1 MIDFKLL
8 NSALYSFL
16 LGSAFGSS
24 LWGQTAVPFPGQI
37 VQEQPIP
44 SQVIQGQPIRGQI
57 IQGQGQIFQGQPFQG
72 QIIQGQLIPGQII
85 QGQPIPGQIIQGPII
100 QGPITQGPII
110 QSPIT
115 QGPTTTQPAPNT
127 KAIAAARAKIA
138 ELNKRINALTT
149 ENSKLTSV
157 TDLNNQLKNAN
168 TKLKEQTDQLSR
180 KVFEL
185 EKNAQSMP
193 GDENRNRAQKA
204 KVDQLSALYK
214 TAVQEKDSMTDKVN
228 LLTQENADLKA
239 KIGQNQGNM
248 SELQANQ
255 SSAATQLSKL
265 QQQYQTIQSN
275 NLSLTLTN
283 QELTAAN
290 GQLKTD
296 FDTVRLESDDWQ
308 KQYLAASQEN
318 TTLDGRV
325 TDLSAQNQ
333 NYLTSINSLR
343 SEVAAKPVVTE
354 QVNDQPVGDVV
365 DSDLEYENSQMIL
378 SAKTN
383 CSMAKSLNCKL
394 KSIVLI

>member
-24 LWGQTAVPFPGQI
+24 LWGQTGVPFPGRI

-44 SQVIQGQPIRGQI
+44 SQVI
-57 IQGQGQIFQGQPFQG
+57 QGQPFQG

-85 QGQPIPGQIIQGPII
+85 QGQPIPGQIIQGPIF

-115 QGPTTTQPAPNT
+115 QGPTTTQPASNT

-168 TKLKEQTDQLSR
+168 TKLKEQTDQLHR
-180 KVFEL
+180 KVLEL

-193 GDENRNRAQKA
+193 DDENRNRAQKA

-228 LLTQENADLKA
+228 LLTRENADLKA

-248 SELQANQ
+248 TDLQANQ
-255 SSAATQLSKL
+255 NSAATQLSKL
-265 QQQYQTIQSN
+265 QQQYQTSQSN

-343 SEVAAKPVVTE
+343 SEVAAKPVVT
-354 QVNDQPVGDVV
+354 DQPVGDVD
-365 DSDLEYENSQMIL
+365 DSDLEYENSQI
-378 SAKTN
+378 TD
-383 CSMAKSLNCKL
+383 LNSDLVDENKL
-394 KSIVLI
+394 LNGQVTELQAEIDRLNPVSYTHLTLPTTPYV